1 MLIRVMDKS
10 IPALSLLAFLLAIGG
25 ILFASLIFFAEQGV
39 YDEATGSFLRDNIYK
54 TGKEP
59 SPFHSILDSFWW

>member
-1 MLIRVMDKS
+1 MLIRVIDKS
-10 IPALSLLAFLLAIGG
+10 IPALTLLVFLLIIGG

-39 YDEATGSFLRDNIYK
+39 YDEASGLFLRDNVNK

-59 SPFHSILDSFWW
+59 SPFLSILDSFWW